1 MLKYSADQA
10 EKPYGG
16 ETMRLLDELRILGA
30 NVDEGLNRFM
40 GNAALYERMLAKLP
54 DMMSKIAINDGFE
67 AEDVNDLIEKTHS
80 IKGVTGNLSLTPLYE
95 AYTKIVDL
103 LRMGNVEEANRI
115 YLEVLPVQEEI
126 LARIRNC
133 Q

>member
-1 MLKYSADQA
+1 M
-10 EKPYGG
+10 G
-16 ETMRLLDELRILGA
+16 LLDELRILGA

-67 AEDVNDLIEKTHS
+67 AEDVDDLIEKTHS
-80 IKGVTGNLSLTPLYE
+80 IKGVTGNLSLSPLYG

-103 LRMGNVEEANRI
+103 LRAGKVEEANRI
-115 YLEVLPVQEEI
+115 YRETLPVQEEI
-126 LARIRNC
+126 LACIRSC

>member
-1 MLKYSADQA
+1 M
-10 EKPYGG
+10 
-16 ETMRLLDELRILGA
+16 
-30 NVDEGLNRFM
+30 
-40 GNAALYERMLAKLP
+40 
-54 DMMSKIAINDGFE
+54 
-67 AEDVNDLIEKTHS
+67 
-80 IKGVTGNLSLTPLYE
+80 TGNLSLTPLYE

>member
-1 MLKYSADQA
+1 
-10 EKPYGG
+10 
-16 ETMRLLDELRILGA
+16 MRLPDELRILGA